1 MDSGS
6 TGLVILLAA
15 TGVLVWLG
23 VAVVRGSLLRTRM
36 DPSVRTGTRAPM
48 PAEGTSAVV
57 SKTLRP
63 VGVIDVGSEPYE
75 AISEGEFIEPGTE
88 VVVMG
93 HIGQRVLVRRK
104 R

>member
-1 MDSGS
+1 MDSGM
-6 TGLVILLAA
+6 TGLIILLAA
-15 TGVLVWLG
+15 VGALVWLG
-23 VAVVRGSLLRTRM
+23 MVAVRGSLLTAKS
-36 DPSVRTGTRAPM
+36 DHPAKAGTGVSL

-63 VGVIDVGSEPYE
+63 VGVIEVGSVPYE

-93 HIGQRVLVRRK
+93 HLGQRVLVRIK